1 MSDNG
6 DFRKSER
13 KEGWAVPL
21 DAVAAFTQGASVSV
35 APDRIEQELLSLWRR
50 ASERAQAAGADFA
63 VTRACQW
70 NLIVHTHGEGELLAM
85 KQVLDAVSESVPSRI
100 MVLHETEELGESS
113 LIGDDGIPLHASVE
127 ANFRESQS
135 GRREIVAEEI
145 TIETP
150 QLHSQRLPS
159 LVRSL
164 LLPDVPTALL
174 VQNPALDADWL
185 RPLCADADRFLF
197 DSGRLRSRDEL
208 ARVAQVL
215 EELYA
220 TGVDRVEL
228 MDLGWLRLW
237 PWRLLVSSL
246 YETPE
251 SRVGLATLSE
261 IQVGFSSGGEA
272 PALLIAGWLLG
283 RLRLSPTA
291 PLQADDTVALVPAA
305 GSAVHSPVR
314 LSLKKTVGQTGAAGV
329 TEVVLTQGGCSLRAS
344 VGCDGAGIVLHSPF
358 QPPRT
363 QPMRGRP
370 DEELLVAALGVGGRD
385 PLMYEALRLGAA
397 LLMGDAMFRAAQQPE
412 VRW

>member
-35 APDRIEQELLSLWRR
+35 APERIEQELLSLWRR
-50 ASERAQAAGADFA
+50 ASERAQAVGADFA

-70 NLIVHTHGEGELLAM
+70 NLIVHTHGEGELLAV

-100 MVLHETEELGESS
+100 LVLHETEELGESS
-113 LIGDDGIPLHASVE
+113 LIGDDGIALHASVE

-164 LLPDVPTALL
+164 LLSDVPTALL
-174 VQNPALDADWL
+174 VLNPALDADWL
-185 RPLCADADRFLF
+185 RPLCAEADRFLF
-197 DSGRLRSRDEL
+197 DTGRLRSRDEL
-208 ARVAQVL
+208 AKVAQVL
-215 EELYA
+215 EELYDS
-220 TGVDRVEL
+220 GVDRVEL

-251 SRVGLATLSE
+251 SRVGLAMLSE
-261 IQVGFSSGGEA
+261 IEVGYSSGGEA
-272 PALLIAGWLLG
+272 AALLIAGWLLG

-291 PLQADDTVALVPAA
+291 PLQGDDTVALVPAA

-314 LSLKKTVGQTGAAGV
+314 LLLKKTVGQTSAACV
-329 TEVVLTQGGCSLRAS
+329 TEVVLTQAGCTLRAS